1 MITLNNFIKLE
12 NGQYQMILSIKK
24 TDSLNDLPSATNPM
38 DPEHFAVSIDY
49 GVPADKSVA
58 IKEDGEVL
66 MYSSG
71 KWEKVGKVENVKLK
85 ELFVEEN
92 GQYLP
97 ENEYVGFNKV
107 VVDVKPKAVMPDK
120 GELIKID
127 EKKYRVLKISDT
139 VAEVLAMYDTTEIQK
154 TGDGDVYENSVL
166 DTYCNQ
172 EFYKSLKTSMQ
183 NAIIPKEFSQD
194 KWTLLTPISEASTDP
209 GAIVYNALWYEPIGG
224 DYINYKYEL
233 SLAAYGANISRN
245 CYILSCQDIIDY
257 LGVTTSMN
265 SIDTTLT
272 SKNVFKMFWNRESLD
287 GDKKDIYLRSAG
299 KVEASQEPETLF
311 NINSEIGGIFPAV
324 DTSYS
329 SVRPVFQID
338 LSKIEWTRY

>member
-12 NGQYQMILSIKK
+12 NGQYQMVLSIKK

-38 DPEHFAVSIDY
+38 NPEHFAVSIDY

-58 IKEDGEVL
+58 IEESGEIL

-71 KWEKVGKVENVKLK
+71 KWKKVGKEEDIKLK

-97 ENEYVGFNKV
+97 ENEYVGFSKV
-107 VVDVKPKAVMPDK
+107 VADVKSKIVMPDK
-120 GELIKID
+120 GDLIKID
-127 EKKYRVLKISDT
+127 EKKYRVLKINDT
-139 VAEVLAMYDTTEIQK
+139 VAEVLAMYDATEIQK

-172 EFYKSLKTSMQ
+172 EFYKSLKTPTQ

-194 KWTLLTPISEASTDP
+194 KWTLMPEANNDP
-209 GAIVYNALWYEPIGG
+209 AAIVYTARWQEPNSE
-224 DYINYKYEL
+224 DYVDYKYEL
-233 SLAAYGANISRN
+233 SLASYGASISRN

-265 SIDTTLT
+265 GTDTTLT

-287 GDKKDIYLRSAG
+287 GDKKNIWLRSASNM
-299 KVEASQEPETLF
+299 EAFQEADVLL
-311 NINSEIGGIFPAV
+311 NINSEIGGIFPSV
-324 DTSYS
+324 DTTSS
-329 SVRPVFQID
+329 SVRPAFQID
-338 LSKIEWTRY
+338 LSKIEWVRY

>member
-12 NGQYQMILSIKK
+12 NGQYQMVLSIKK

-38 DPEHFAVSIDY
+38 NPENFAVSIDY
-49 GVPADKSVA
+49 GVPADNSVA
-58 IKEDGEVL
+58 IKEDGEIL

-71 KWEKVGKVENVKLK
+71 KWEKVGRAEDVKLK

-92 GQYLP
+92 GKYFP
-97 ENEYVGFNKV
+97 DGEYIGFNKV
-107 VVDVKPKAVMPDK
+107 EVNVKSKIVMPDK
-120 GELIKID
+120 GDLIKID
-127 EKKYRVLKISDT
+127 KKRYRVLKINGT
-139 VAEVLAMYDTTEIQK
+139 VAEVLAMYDATEIQT

-172 EFYKSLKTSMQ
+172 EFYKSLKTPIQ

-194 KWTLLTPISEASTDP
+194 KWTLMLEANNDP
-209 GAIVYNALWYEPIGG
+209 GAIVYNARWQNPNGE
-224 DYINYKYEL
+224 DYVDCKYEL
-233 SLAAYGANISRN
+233 SLASYGANISRN

-265 SIDTTLT
+265 GTDTTLT

-287 GDKKDIYLRSAG
+287 GDKKNIGLRSAG
-299 KVEASQEPETLF
+299 HMNMEESQIVDALLG
-311 NINSEIGGIFPAV
+311 INSEDGSIF
-324 DTSYS
+324 TSAYAASS
-329 SVRPVFQID
+329 SVRPAFQID
-338 LSKIEWTRY
+338 LSKVEWVRY